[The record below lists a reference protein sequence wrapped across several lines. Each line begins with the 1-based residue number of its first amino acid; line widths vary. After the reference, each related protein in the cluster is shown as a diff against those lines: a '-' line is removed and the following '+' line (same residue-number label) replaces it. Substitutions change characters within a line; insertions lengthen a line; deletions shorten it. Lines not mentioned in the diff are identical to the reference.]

1 MSKRADSLTKADV
14 TEFLSHKAYNSS
26 LFWQAVKQNQVG
38 TVTFLSSLL
47 KVPTLCKWCKGVK
60 GEGS

>member
-1 MSKRADSLTKADV
+1 MSKRADSLTKADL
-14 TEFLSHKAYNSS
+14 TEFLPHRAYISS
-26 LFWQAVKQNQVG
+26 LFWQDVKQNQVG
-38 TVTFLSSLL
+38 TVTFLSGLL